1 MAFPHTALDQSHTQ
15 PLVTCV
21 GCGFAWYGRTA
32 AHGLSVIG
40 HCSRCGGDL
49 QFHDA
54 ADASPPPADESPVA
68 DERGEDLQPWQV
80 LGTPTSWA
88 G

>member
-1 MAFPHTALDQSHTQ
+1 MATEQTALDETHAQ
-15 PLVTCV
+15 PLVSCDD
-21 GCGFAWYGRTA
+21 CGFAWYGRTA

-40 HCSRCGGDL
+40 HCSRCDGSL
-49 QFHDA
+49 RFHGA
-54 ADASPPPADESPVA
+54 AEAPES
-68 DERGEDLQPWQV
+68 GEDARAELQPWQV

>member
-1 MAFPHTALDQSHTQ
+1 MAIQPHVIDDAATQ
-15 PLVTCV
+15 PLVSCS

-40 HCSRCGGDL
+40 HCPRCRGAL
-49 QFHDA
+49 RFHDHTA
-54 ADASPPPADESPVA
+54 AL
-68 DERGEDLQPWQV
+68 ERGETGAADVPPWRV

-88 G
+88 GS